1 MKVKA
6 PGRDFVIE
14 TYAFLDSG
22 SNASFCSEELA
33 SHLGLSGRQT
43 SLALPTM
50 EKEDNKTITCVVS
63 LEVMDL
69 EEENAV
75 ELPLVFTRP
84 KLPVTIENGV
94 QQEDV
99 DCWPHLAGIKIPK
112 INDFRKLMIRNQHF

>member
-1 MKVKA
+1 MKVKE
-6 PGRDFVIE
+6 PGRDYIIK

-22 SNASFCSEELA
+22 SNVSFCSEELA
-33 SHLGLSGRQT
+33 SHLGHSGHQT
-43 SLALPTM
+43 SLALTTM
-50 EKEDNKTITCVVS
+50 EKEDSKAITSVIS

-84 KLPVTIENGV
+84 KLPVTVENGA

-99 DCWPHLAGIKIPK
+99 DRWPHL
-112 INDFRKLMIRNQHF
+112 